1 MPTFF
6 VIDDTNG
13 GFNASDDRV
22 GMMTALNHHDVNF
35 VIATTSEATLDNEV
49 GIMATLAQQ

>member
-6 VIDDTNG
+6 VMDDTRG
-13 GFNASDDRV
+13 GFNANDDKV
-22 GMMTALNHHDVNF
+22 GMMTALNHDDVNF